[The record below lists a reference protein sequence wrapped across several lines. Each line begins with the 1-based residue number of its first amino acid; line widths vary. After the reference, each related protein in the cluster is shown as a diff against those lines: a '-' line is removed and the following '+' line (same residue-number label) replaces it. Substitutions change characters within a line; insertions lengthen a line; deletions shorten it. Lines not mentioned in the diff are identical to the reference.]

1 MKTISLRRGVLLL
14 VVFAALLMTATTS
27 SAQGRKIGSG
37 RKAIASAAKSSMD
50 TPPPLPN
57 SLQLQTNA
65 LTKIDSK
72 VFDNKPMLNIP
83 PELSSTPCIIDVLS
97 NDAITNARHHIIKKE
112 YDKAKEIL
120 TPLAEGGDVNA
131 QFYLGVIYIQPD
143 CKYKDIN
150 VAMSWF
156 RRAAEQGDE
165 RAKQIVTKIET
176 KQH

>member
-72 VFDNKPMLNIP
+72 VFDNKPMLNTP
-83 PELSSTPCIIDVLS
+83 PELSSTPCTIDVLS
-97 NDAITNARHHIIKKE
+97 NVAITKVWRHIINKE